1 MKIGIVSK
9 FLSLI
14 IITITGSMIF
24 PLGWAVMDGSSDVR
38 AFLLSGVTGAL
49 FAALLYAAGRN
60 SKAEDMGPR
69 EAIAGVAFAWVAAS
83 LQGAMPYML
92 GGYIPNLTD
101 AYFEAMS
108 GFTTT
113 GATIIREIEKCPRGI
128 LMWRAQTQWLG
139 GMGIVV
145 LVIAMLPLFGVNMTQ
160 LFKAESPGPVLEKV
174 SPRIADMAMT
184 LWKVYMGLTAA
195 GVLMMMAGGAS
206 LYDSIAHIFTAVS
219 TGGFS
224 THTDSVAFFR
234 SAYIDYVLTLVM
246 FLSGANFNL
255 HLLALRG
262 RTLSPYKDPEFKF
275 YTGVVLLSTAM
286 ICAAVMEAG
295 LFATVWEAL
304 RYASF
309 QVVSVITTTGFVTA
323 DYALWPAF
331 TQMLLL
337 SLMAVG
343 GCAGSTAGAI
353 KCVRFQVVLKETGV
367 ELRQMIHPNAV
378 LCIKQGKKIVSKNMV
393 TSAACFIVLYILI
406 WAVSSLAVSLM
417 GNDIVTSISAVAAT
431 LGNVGPGLGTVGPIY
446 NFADQCAAAK
456 WIYTFDMLCGRL
468 ELYTVMVLF
477 TRDIWKR

>member
-1 MKIGIVSK
+1 M
-9 FLSLI
+9 L
-14 IITITGSMIF
+14 F
-24 PLGWAVMDGSSDVR
+24 PLGWAIKDGTDDIR
-38 AFLLSGVTGAL
+38 AFLLAGCAGSAM
-49 FAALLYAAGRN
+49 AAVLYALGRN

-69 EAIAGVAFAWVAAS
+69 EAIAGVALAWVAAS

-92 GGYIPNLTD
+92 GGYIPSLTD

-174 SPRIADMAMT
+174 SPRITDMAMM
-184 LWKVYMGLTAA
+184 LWKVYVGLTAV
-195 GVLMMMAGGAS
+195 GVLMLMAGGMS
-206 LYDSIAHIFTAVS
+206 LYDAIAHIFAAVS

-224 THTDSVAFFR
+224 THTDSVAFFH
-234 SAYIDYVLTLVM
+234 SAYADYVLTFVM

-255 HLLALRG
+255 HLAAIRG
-262 RTLSPYKDPEFKF
+262 RTLTPYRDPEFKF
-275 YTGVVLLSTAM
+275 YTGVVVAATVI
-286 ICAAVMEAG
+286 ICAAV
-295 LFATVWEAL
+295 LSSLDYRTVWDAL

-309 QVVSVITTTGFVTA
+309 QVVSIITTTGFVTA
-323 DYALWPAF
+323 DYAKWPVV
-331 TQMLLL
+331 TQLLLL
-337 SLMAVG
+337 SLMALG
-343 GCAGSTAGAI
+343 GCAGSTSGAI
-353 KCVRFQVVLKETGV
+353 KCVRFQVVLKETRA
-367 ELRQMIHPNAV
+367 ELLQMIHPNAV
-378 LCIKQGKKIVSKNMV
+378 FVIKQGKKVVSRPMI
-393 TSAACFIVLYILI
+393 TSAGCFITLYMLV
-406 WAVSSLAVSLM
+406 WGASAMAVSCF

-431 LGNVGPGLGTVGPIY
+431 LGNVGPGLGTVGPVF
-446 NFADQCAAAK
+446 NFADQHIAAK

-477 TRDIWKR
+477 TRDLWRR